1 MTRLKN
7 KVAVITGG
15 SGGIGLA
22 AGKIFALEGAKVLL
36 VDLDDEILRQAVKG
50 IGSDAVDYTVADVT
64 RPKQV
69 QRYIN
74 TAVDRFGGIDIF
86 VANAGITGDVMP
98 ITELPVDNFDK
109 VMAVNVRGVW
119 LGMKYVIPQMQER
132 GGGSIIITSSVAGL
146 RGGIRMSAYVAS
158 KHAVIG
164 IMRSAAIECGPMG
177 IRVNTVNPGPIETPM
192 VRSLESSYYTK
203 DPEKSKKV
211 ITSVTA
217 LKRYGTP
224 EEVAA
229 LMLFLAGDESRYCT
243 GGVYMVDGG
252 LTA

>member
-36 VDLDDEILRQAVKG
+36 VDLDEEILRHTVEG
-50 IGSDAVDYTVADVT
+50 IDSDAVDYTVADVT
-64 RPKQV
+64 RPEQV
-69 QRYIN
+69 QRYID
-74 TAVDRFGGIDIF
+74 TAADRFGAIDIF

-98 ITELPVDNFDK
+98 IAELPVDNFDK

-119 LGMKYVIPQMQER
+119 LGIKYVIPQIQKR
-132 GGGSIIITSSVAGL
+132 GGGSIVITSSVAGL
-146 RGGIRMSAYVAS
+146 RGGIGMSAYVAS

-164 IMRSAAIECGPMG
+164 IMRSVAIECGPMG
-177 IRVNTVNPGPIETPM
+177 IRVNTVNPGPIDTSM
-192 VRSLESSYYTK
+192 VRSLESSYYAK
-203 DPEKSKKV
+203 DPQRSKKV
-211 ITSVTA
+211 ITSATA

-243 GGVYMVDGG
+243 GGVYTVDGG

>member
-22 AGKIFALEGAKVLL
+22 AGMIFTLEGAKVLL
-36 VDLDDEILRQAVKG
+36 VDLDEEILRQAVEG

-64 RPKQV
+64 RPEQV
-69 QRYIN
+69 QQYID

-86 VANAGITGDVMP
+86 VANAGITGEVMP
-98 ITELPVDNFDK
+98 IGELPVDNFDK

-119 LGMKYVIPQMQER
+119 LGIKYVIPQIKKR

-146 RGGIRMSAYVAS
+146 RGGIGMSAYVAS

-177 IRVNTVNPGPIETPM
+177 IRVNTVNPGPVETPM
-192 VRSLESSYYTK
+192 VRCLEGSYYPR
-203 DPEKSKKV
+203 DPERGKKV
-211 ITSVTA
+211 ITSGTA

>member
-22 AGKIFALEGAKVLL
+22 AGKIFALKGAKVLL
-36 VDLDDEILRQAVKG
+36 VDLDEEILRQTVKG

-64 RPKQV
+64 RPELV
-69 QRYIN
+69 QRYID

-86 VANAGITGDVMP
+86 VANAGITGDVLP

-119 LGMKYVIPQMQER
+119 LGIKYVIPQIQKR

-146 RGGIRMSAYVAS
+146 RGGIGMSAYVAS

-177 IRVNTVNPGPIETPM
+177 IRVNTINPGPIETPM
-192 VRSLESSYYTK
+192 VRFLESSYYPQ
-203 DPEKSKKV
+203 DPEKGKKV
-211 ITSVTA
+211 ITSGTA

-252 LTA
+252 LMA

>member
-1 MTRLKN
+1 MTRLKD

-22 AGKIFALEGAKVLL
+22 AGRIFTLEGAKVLL
-36 VDLDDEILRQAVKG
+36 VDLDEEILRQAVEG

-64 RPKQV
+64 RPEQV
-69 QRYIN
+69 QQYID

-86 VANAGITGDVMP
+86 VANAGITGEVMP
-98 ITELPVDNFDK
+98 ISELPVDNFDK

-119 LGMKYVIPQMQER
+119 LGIKFVIPQMQER
-132 GGGSIIITSSVAGL
+132 GGSIIITSSVAGL
-146 RGGIRMSAYVAS
+146 RGGIGMSAYVAS

-177 IRVNTVNPGPIETPM
+177 IRVNTINPGPIETPM
-192 VRSLESSYYTK
+192 VRSLERSYYPR
-203 DPEKSKKV
+203 DPERGKKV
-211 ITSVTA
+211 ITSGTA

-224 EEVAA
+224 EEVAT
-229 LMLFLAGDESRYCT
+229 LMLFLGSDESRYCT

>member
-15 SGGIGLA
+15 SGAIGLA
-22 AGKIFALEGAKVLL
+22 AGMIFTLEGAKVLL
-36 VDLDDEILRQAVKG
+36 VDLDEEILRQAVEG

-64 RPKQV
+64 RPEQV
-69 QRYIN
+69 QQYID
-74 TAVDRFGGIDIF
+74 TAIDRFGGIDIF
-86 VANAGITGDVMP
+86 VANAGITGEVMP
-98 ITELPVDNFDK
+98 ISELPVDNFDK

-119 LGMKYVIPQMQER
+119 LGIKFVIPQMQER
-132 GGGSIIITSSVAGL
+132 GGSIIITSSVAGL
-146 RGGIRMSAYVAS
+146 RGGIGMSAYFAS

-192 VRSLESSYYTK
+192 VRSLESSYYLR
-203 DPEKSKKV
+203 DPERGKKV
-211 ITSVTA
+211 ITSGTA

-252 LTA
+252 LMA

>member
-1 MTRLKN
+1 MGRLEGKI
-7 KVAVITGG
+7 VVITGG

-22 AGKIFALEGAKVLL
+22 AARIFAAEGAKILL
-36 VDLDDEILRQAVKG
+36 VDLDEKILLQAVED

-64 RPKQV
+64 RSDQV
-69 QRYIN
+69 QQYVDI
-74 TAVDRFGGIDIF
+74 AVDRFGGIDIF
-86 VANAGITGDVMP
+86 VNNAGITGDVLP
-98 ITELPVDNFDK
+98 ITELPVENFDK

-119 LGMKYVIPQMQER
+119 LGMKFVIPQMLER

-146 RGGIRMSAYVAS
+146 RGGAGMSAYIAS

-164 IMRSAAIECGPMG
+164 IMRAAAIECGRMG

-192 VRSLESSYYTK
+192 VQPLESSYYPR
-203 DPEKSKKV
+203 DPGKGKKI
-211 ITSVTA
+211 ITSATA

-224 EEVAA
+224 EEVAQ
-229 LMLFLAGDESRYCT
+229 LMLFLAGDESKYCT
-243 GGVYMVDGG
+243 GGVYMIDGG